1 MSGEL
6 EQKGESSA
14 KQTLDHIATGRSIRR
29 SRSEEWL
36 RIKEMRI
43 SVPAVGGQDGLDG
56 LQILN
61 GDANQAFS
69 EGLVCWKTLLLRG
82 KKIFIAAGNDAHGN
96 FNRFKQIGIP
106 FFTIREHERQL
117 FGKMRT
123 AVGSESLT
131 EASLQEA
138 LQLGHTVITN
148 GPLIVFTIINEFG
161 KTAEIGQHIC
171 GARFQLHIRGITTEE
186 FGEFCEMKVVSGR
199 IGYGSETVRI
209 IKSFTE
215 VFVIDMM
222 IDFELHH
229 YQSLSYVRL
238 EGFTKHRQGGDAIG
252 FCYTNPIWI
261 QHL

>member
-1 MSGEL
+1 MDQG
-6 EQKGESSA
+6 
-14 KQTLDHIATGRSIRR
+14 
-29 SRSEEWL
+29 
-36 RIKEMRI
+36 
-43 SVPAVGGQDGLDG
+43 GLDG

-123 AVGSESLT
+123 VVGSKSLT

-148 GPLIVFTIINEFG
+148 GPLVVFTIINEFG
-161 KTAEIGQHIC
+161 ETAEIGQRIC
-171 GARFQLHIRGITTEE
+171 GARLQLHVRGMTTEE
-186 FGEFCEMKVVSGR
+186 YGEFCEIKVVSGR
-199 IGYGSETVRI
+199 IGYESETVRI
-209 IKSFTE
+209 IKSFPK
-215 VFVIDMM
+215 VCAIDVM

-229 YQSLSYVRL
+229 YQSMSYVRL
-238 EGFTKHRQGGDAIG
+238 EGFTKHRGGGANG
-252 FCYTNPIWI
+252 FCYSNPIWI